1 MEWNF
6 NKLTFVMDLLVH
18 YLSVIVSTSGTAW
31 LVTILDVV
39 ESSPASSKIQSKHS
53 GNKANNHITNSRIP
67 VNNEFWLSSVSL
79 LDDLHICFEASRQ
92 LPITAI
98 WMVNDQFFT
107 DGHPLCIQQ

>member
-6 NKLTFVMDLLVH
+6 NKLTFVME
-18 YLSVIVSTSGTAW
+18 SVIVSTSCDGSGTAW

-39 ESSPASSKIQSKHS
+39 ESSPASSKIKSKHS
-53 GNKANNHITNSRIP
+53 GNKANNHITNSRVP

-79 LDDLHICFEASRQ
+79 LDDLHICFEAPRQ